1 MRNYP
6 VKRAVR
12 APRKAEK
19 DVIEVIGPLSKSSPF
34 FRFSYSYTEISALGG
49 KARVKAKKMRLE
61 DGKLT
66 SESFE
71 GDLERSAYEQMISHA
86 QQYILVQTALF
97 MKSLSSLRPV
107 SEKQRFDRD

>member
-1 MRNYP
+1 MRNDP
-6 VKRAVR
+6 VKRTAS
-12 APRKAEK
+12 APRKAEN
-19 DVIEVIGPLSKSSPF
+19 DVVEVIGPPSKASPF

-66 SESFE
+66 SETFE

-86 QQYILVQTALF
+86 QEYVLGQMALF
-97 MKSLSSLRPV
+97 MKSLSLLRPF
-107 SEKQRFDRD
+107 SEKRRFDRD

>member
-6 VKRAVR
+6 VKRAAR
-12 APRKAEK
+12 ASLKPEK
-19 DVIEVIGPLSKSSPF
+19 DVVEVIGPPSKASSF
-34 FRFSYSYTEISALGG
+34 FSFSYSYAEISAQGG

-66 SESFE
+66 SETFE

-86 QQYILVQTALF
+86 QQYILGQTALF
-97 MKSLSSLRPV
+97 MKSLSLLRPF

>member
-6 VKRAVR
+6 VKRAAR
-12 APRKAEK
+12 APLKPEK
-19 DVIEVIGPLSKSSPF
+19 DAVEVIGPTSKASPF
-34 FRFSYSYTEISALGG
+34 FSFSYSYTEISALGG

-66 SESFE
+66 LETFE
-71 GDLERSAYEQMISHA
+71 GDLERSAYEQMISQA
-86 QQYILVQTALF
+86 QQYILGQTALF
-97 MKSLSSLRPV
+97 MKSLLRPF